1 MKIYN
6 EITSIFNEI
15 TGKWETISEDSF
27 EWNGSVMQLQNSATI
42 GSVSTFSLLTP
53 LDTTSITNAEG
64 LVVGGQDKVQDT
76 LKVTAGYFTNG
87 DGTLEGKNT
96 YTGSLAD
103 SNEKYY
109 YNIIQTHPSS
119 ASVATQFSVAYGH
132 IAGSGSDTRGGTANA
147 ATLKGETEAIYE
159 QFASLLLSG
168 NEISGGFKISQQ
180 GTNGVKSSGIKD
192 DDIFIL
198 IGKRA
203 RFKDRINKKA
213 WTITLKGYPTDGGV
227 SAPLTRYFTDD
238 SVSVASTTTPAG
250 PRHNIVSGAAGAIS
264 GAGAIGDKTYGWFYP
279 DMGMLVFSGAELSA
293 SIPGPG
299 NTANITAS
307 FVQTP
312 LAGS

>member
-6 EITSIFNEI
+6 EVTSIFNEI
-15 TGKWETISEDSF
+15 TGKWKTISEDSF

-53 LDTTSITNAEG
+53 LETTSTTNEAG
-64 LVVGGQDKVQDT
+64 DSVGGGDKVQDT
-76 LKVTAGYFTNG
+76 LKITAGYFTNG

-159 QFASLLLSG
+159 QFTSLLLTS
-168 NEISGGFKISQQ
+168 NEISGGFQISQQ
-180 GTNGVKSSGIKD
+180 GTNGV
-192 DDIFIL
+192 
-198 IGKRA
+198 
-203 RFKDRINKKA
+203 
-213 WTITLKGYPTDGGV
+213 
-227 SAPLTRYFTDD
+227 
-238 SVSVASTTTPAG
+238 
-250 PRHNIVSGAAGAIS
+250 
-264 GAGAIGDKTYGWFYP
+264 
-279 DMGMLVFSGAELSA
+279 
-293 SIPGPG
+293 
-299 NTANITAS
+299 
-307 FVQTP
+307 
-312 LAGS
+312 